1 MNEHIEP
8 FSYAEALMKALPKG
22 VLLSTEKKGAM
33 NTMVIGWGALGT
45 NWGKPVLTVYVR
57 ESRLTRDY
65 LDASGEFTVNV
76 PLGAVD
82 PKIIK
87 VCGSKSGRDLDKIKT
102 LSLTVQQGETVKAPA
117 FKELPLTFECKVLFR
132 QVEALE
138 NLAQQ
143 EGKWYPA
150 DQNGNKD
157 RHIQYIAEIT
167 SAYIV
172 K

>member
-1 MNEHIEP
+1 MKKGIVDAAAAKRKIGNDRFCNRLVFCEHIT
-8 FSYAEALMKALPKG
+8 SQG
-22 VLLSTEKKGAM
+22 D
-33 NTMVIGWGALGT
+33 
-45 NWGKPVLTVYVR
+45 VYKR
-57 ESRLTRDY
+57 Q
-65 LDASGEFTVNV
+65 
-76 PLGAVD
+76 
-82 PKIIK
+82 
-87 VCGSKSGRDLDKIKT
+87 
-102 LSLTVQQGETVKAPA
+102 VQQGETVKAPA

>member
-82 PKIIK
+82 PEIIK

-143 EGKWYPA
+143 EGKWYP
-150 DQNGNKD
+150 DK
-157 RHIQYIAEIT
+157 R
-167 SAYIV
+167 
-172 K
+172 

>member
-82 PKIIK
+82 PEIIK

-132 QVEALE
+132 QKTWLNRKA
-138 NLAQQ
+138 NGIQQ
-143 EGKWYPA
+143 IKTA
-150 DQNGNKD
+150 TKTV
-157 RHIQYIAEIT
+157 ISST
-167 SAYIV
+167 SRKSRVPIS
-172 K
+172 

>member
-1 MNEHIEP
+1 
-8 FSYAEALMKALPKG
+8 
-22 VLLSTEKKGAM
+22 
-33 NTMVIGWGALGT
+33 MVIGWGALGT

-76 PLGAVD
+76 PWAPL
-82 PKIIK
+82 IL
-87 VCGSKSGRDLDKIKT
+87 KSSRSADQSRGVTFDKIKT

>member
-8 FSYAEALMKALPKG
+8 FSYAETLMQALPKG

-45 NWGKPVLTVYVR
+45 NWDKPVLTVYVR
-57 ESRLTRDY
+57 ESRLTRDF

-76 PLGAVD
+76 PLGTVD
-82 PKIIK
+82 PEIIK
-87 VCGSKSGRDLDKIKT
+87 VCGSKSGRDLDKIKV
-102 LSLTVQQGETVKAPA
+102 LNLTAQQGETVKAPA

-138 NLAQQ
+138 NLAQR

-150 DQNGNKD
+150 DKNGNKD

>member
-1 MNEHIEP
+1 
-8 FSYAEALMKALPKG
+8 MKALPKG

-82 PKIIK
+82 PEIIK

-132 QVEALE
+132 HGRSPGKPGSTGRQMVSSRSKR
-138 NLAQQ
+138 QQ
-143 EGKWYPA
+143 RPSYPVHR
-150 DQNGNKD
+150 GNHECLY
-157 RHIQYIAEIT
+157 REIRCSGNT
-167 SAYIV
+167 
-172 K
+172 

>member
-1 MNEHIEP
+1 
-8 FSYAEALMKALPKG
+8 
-22 VLLSTEKKGAM
+22 
-33 NTMVIGWGALGT
+33 MVIGWGALGT
-45 NWGKPVLTVYVR
+45 NWGKPVLTVYVPGKPLDPGL
-57 ESRLTRDY
+57 SRCVRRIY
-65 LDASGEFTVNV
+65 GEC

-82 PKIIK
+82 PEIIK

>member
-1 MNEHIEP
+1 
-8 FSYAEALMKALPKG
+8 
-22 VLLSTEKKGAM
+22 
-33 NTMVIGWGALGT
+33 
-45 NWGKPVLTVYVR
+45 
-57 ESRLTRDY
+57 LTRDY

-82 PKIIK
+82 PEIIK

>member
-82 PKIIK
+82 PEIIK
-87 VCGSKSGRDLDKIKT
+87 VCGSKSGRDLDK
-102 LSLTVQQGETVKAPA
+102 SRP
-117 FKELPLTFECKVLFR
+117 
-132 QVEALE
+132 
-138 NLAQQ
+138 
-143 EGKWYPA
+143 
-150 DQNGNKD
+150 
-157 RHIQYIAEIT
+157 
-167 SAYIV
+167 SA
-172 K
+172 

>member
-33 NTMVIGWGALGT
+33 NTMVIGW
-45 NWGKPVLTVYVR
+45 VR

-82 PKIIK
+82 PEIIK